1 MISMQHQQAAITH
14 TITHSLSF
22 THTLSRSHTLTHVH
36 LGHAPSHAGKAK
48 ASTAPAYSQLLA
60 LLQSSYSAAV
70 RAGGA
75 RGRSAGGGATASS
88 SAPRMWLLV
97 LDEVD
102 RLLARGSDDV
112 YRLFSLPYLSGEAG
126 GVRREY

>member
-1 MISMQHQQAAITH
+1 
-14 TITHSLSF
+14 
-22 THTLSRSHTLTHVH
+22 
-36 LGHAPSHAGKAK
+36 
-48 ASTAPAYSQLLA
+48 
-60 LLQSSYSAAV
+60 
-70 RAGGA
+70 
-75 RGRSAGGGATASS
+75 
-88 SAPRMWLLV
+88 MWLLV